1 MKELS
6 YVLSGQLRKKVIE
19 SLIIPTTPT
28 ELSKKLKGDRSSIS
42 RVLLFFQE
50 KSLVKCINQEDKKGR
65 IYQLTDKGKKV
76 YDILRKM

>member
-50 KSLVKCINQEDKKGR
+50 KNLVKCINQEDKKGR